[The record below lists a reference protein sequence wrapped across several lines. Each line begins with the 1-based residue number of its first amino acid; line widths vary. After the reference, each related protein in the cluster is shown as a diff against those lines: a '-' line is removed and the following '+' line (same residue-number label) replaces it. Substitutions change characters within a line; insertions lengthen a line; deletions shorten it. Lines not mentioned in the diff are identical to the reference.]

1 MIFIQRHRP
10 VSQSSYCQQG
20 TTVKNHLI
28 WHLRKRLNLAL
39 AMGTCEALI
48 AKETLEPETNNNIY
62 DNINN

>member
-1 MIFIQRHRP
+1 M
-10 VSQSSYCQQG
+10 
-20 TTVKNHLI
+20 TVKNHLI
-28 WHLRKRLNLAL
+28 WHLRKRLNSAL